1 MDRQTKIGV
10 LRWLIKQIVFMLFFG
25 TAFFIPAGRLDRLG
39 GWAYLAA
46 MAVSTVANAVT
57 LKPDLLV
64 ERSSMQTGVKKW
76 DIGLSVS
83 MAILGPILTLIVGG
97 LDARNGWSP
106 APLLAVQVAAWLVSL
121 LGILFTVWA
130 MACNAFF
137 SGMVRI
143 QADRGHAVVAGGPYR
158 WMRHPGYAGAILFD
172 LMVPLFLGSLWAWI
186 PTALT
191 IIVIIVRTALED
203 QTLRA
208 ELAGYQ
214 GYANRV
220 RFRLLPGIW

>member
-1 MDRQTKIGV
+1 MDKQTRIGV
-10 LRWLIKQIVFMLFFG
+10 LRWLIKQIVFMLLFG
-25 TAFFIPAGRLDRLG
+25 AAFFIPAGRLNRLG

-57 LKPDLLV
+57 LKPDLLI
-64 ERSSMQTGVKKW
+64 ERSSMRAGVKKW

-83 MAILGPILTLIVGG
+83 MAILGPLLILIVGG
-97 LDARNGWSP
+97 LDVRNEWSP
-106 APLLAVQVAAWLVSL
+106 APVLAVRVAAWIVGI
-121 LGILFTVWA
+121 LGVLFTVWA
-130 MACNAFF
+130 MAANPFF
-137 SGMVRI
+137 SGLVRI
-143 QADRGHAVVAGGPYR
+143 QADRGHTVAAGGPYR

-172 LMVPLFLGSLWAWI
+172 LAVPLFLGSLWAWI

-191 IIVIIVRTALED
+191 IIVIVVRTALED
-203 QTLRA
+203 KTLRA

-214 GYANRV
+214 AYANRV